1 MRAAIILA
9 VAAALSATTATVP
22 AAAHVVPAEPTA
34 TAGSYH
40 VMTLRVPHGCEGSPT
55 TAVRVLLPPDIV
67 SAKPRQ
73 MHGWTL
79 EVVRA
84 PLPAPVRT
92 EHATVTER
100 VAEIAWSG
108 GNLPDEAF
116 EAFSIMLRLPD
127 RTGPLVFPVIQTCA
141 QGRNAW
147 VDVAPEG
154 QPWGS
159 VRYPAPVLTLTPAK
173 PRGQ

>member
-1 MRAAIILA
+1 MRPAILLA
-9 VAAALSATTATVP
+9 VAAALAATP
-22 AAAHVVPAEPTA
+22 ARAHVVPAEPTA
-34 TAGSYH
+34 PAGSYH
-40 VMTLRVPHGCEGSPT
+40 VMTLRVPHGCEGAPT
-55 TAVRVLLPPDIV
+55 TAVRVLLPPGIV

-73 MHGWTL
+73 MPGWML
-79 EVVRA
+79 EVVKA

-127 RTGPLVFPVIQTCA
+127 RPGPLVFPVIQTCT

-159 VRYPAPVLTLTPAK
+159 VRYPAPVLMLTLPK
-173 PRGQ
+173 PRGE